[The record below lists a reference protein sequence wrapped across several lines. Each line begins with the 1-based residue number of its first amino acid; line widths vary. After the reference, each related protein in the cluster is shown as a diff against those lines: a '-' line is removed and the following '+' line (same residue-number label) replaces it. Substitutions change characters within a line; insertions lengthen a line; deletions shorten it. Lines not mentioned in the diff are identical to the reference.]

1 MANKLCQMSREQ
13 NKEYLFDFSDR
24 QLLEELLTNQQRT
37 NKYLK
42 SIDSQITLYTVI
54 LVAAMIFFTVYFI
67 GLG

>member
-1 MANKLCQMSREQ
+1 MSREQ

>member
-1 MANKLCQMSREQ
+1 LANKLCQMSREQ